1 VGGNG
6 YCVGDFTVT
15 TDGAASFDCNRHA
28 SVSAD
33 GVVTIT

>member
-15 TDGAASFDCNRHA
+15 DGTASFDCNRHA
-28 SVSAD
+28 DVAAD
-33 GVVTIT
+33 GTTTIS